1 MHIEVKNYTYDEMP
15 EFNEEVEGAHYI
27 QMTGEEVGLEYHP
40 QIVYDEEHNLHLYMI
55 IPTSFNHPKRRY
67 PCIVYIQGSA
77 WRKQRVSI
85 KVPYLSALAKKGYVI
100 AIVEYRDSSIAHFPC
115 CIEDGKNAIRFMQA
129 HKEDYPITDQFIV
142 AGDSSGGHTSAMI
155 GMTAGLD
162 LFGGKVNIQGC
173 IDLYGCVEVT
183 FEEGFPTTLNHQRP
197 DSPEGMYLGYDIL
210 EHLDEAKKANVKT
223 YAKDLQVP
231 MLIAH
236 GTKDR
241 QVFCEH
247 SVRLYKALNAE
258 NKDVTLYL
266 IKGADHGGAAF
277 FTNEMIDFY
286 DSFIQRCLGH
296 K

>member
-40 QIVYDEEHNLHLYMI
+40 QIIYDKGHNLHLYMI
-55 IPTSFNHPKRRY
+55 IPTSFNHPNRRY

-100 AIVEYRDSSIAHFPC
+100 AIVEYRDSSIGHFPC

-155 GMTAGLD
+155 GVTAGLD

-210 EHLDEAKKANVKT
+210 EHLEEAKKANVKT
-223 YAKDLQVP
+223 YVQDLQVP

-247 SVRLYKALNAE
+247 SVRLYKALKEAH
-258 NKDVTLYL
+258 KDVTLYL

-277 FTNEMIDFY
+277 FTDEMIDVY

>member
-40 QIVYDEEHNLHLYMI
+40 NIIYNEEHNLHLYMI

-115 CIEDGKNAIRFMQA
+115 CIEDGKKAIRFMQA

-155 GMTAGLD
+155 GVTAGLD

-223 YAKDLQVP
+223 YVQDLQVP

-247 SVRLYKALNAE
+247 SVRLYKALKAE

-277 FTNEMIDFY
+277 FTDEMIDVY

>member
-40 QIVYDEEHNLHLYMI
+40 NIIYNEEHNLHLYMI

-100 AIVEYRDSSIAHFPC
+100 AIVEYRDSSIGHFPC

-155 GMTAGLD
+155 GVTAGLD

-210 EHLDEAKKANVKT
+210 EHLEEAKKANVKT
-223 YAKDLQVP
+223 YVQDLQVP

-247 SVRLYKALNAE
+247 SVRLYKALKEAH
-258 NKDVTLYL
+258 KDVTLYL

-277 FTNEMIDFY
+277 FTNEMIDVY

>member
-1 MHIEVKNYTYDEMP
+1 MNIEVKNYTYDEMP

-40 QIVYDEEHNLHLYMI
+40 NIIYNEEHNLHLYMI

-155 GMTAGLD
+155 GVTAGLD

-247 SVRLYKALNAE
+247 SVRLYKALKAE